1 MAFAQAV
8 VAFTATGAAS
18 QAFTWTPPLSNPT
31 PKVLSCNVISSSPTA
46 GTCGV
51 DMPSAPT
58 NLGGTVRLT
67 CPTTCTV
74 FIQGSD

>member
-1 MAFAQAV
+1 MAIATAV
-8 VAFTATGAAS
+8 VAFSATGAAS

-31 PKVLSCNVISSSPTA
+31 PKVLSCNVIASNPTA
-46 GTCGV
+46 GSCGV

-58 NLGGTVRLT
+58 NTGGTARVS

-74 FIQGSD
+74 FIVGSD